1 MDVERLPWGSGNWD
15 GGNKGLFPTP
25 GTCRDG
31 CGGGEKHVEGNI
43 SPCAFLLQDSSGT
56 NGTCSATGK
65 GASRAIC
72 GVFNQV
78 PTCPECGND
87 RNSKCWGCHL
97 RLSPRSAL
105 NPQSFCLHRSAA
117 PGKLGRPPVEDT
129 DFLRCGRS
137 FKIPWF
143 PTQKPKAVAGMGESP
158 TRHKPLQTELEEKQT
173 RGIEV
178 HRFY

>member
-1 MDVERLPWGSGNWD
+1 MWNACLGNQ
-15 GGNKGLFPTP
+15 GIGTGVPRVCFPP
-25 GTCRDG
+25 LGRAG
-31 CGGGEKHVEGNI
+31 MGVEGVKNTSKENI

-87 RNSKCWGCHL
+87 RNSKCWRCHL

-105 NPQSFCLHRSAA
+105 GNPQSFCLHRSAA

-143 PTQKPKAVAGMGESP
+143 PTQKPKAVAGMGESL
-158 TRHKPLQTELEEKQT
+158 TGHETLQTELEEKQT
-173 RGIEV
+173 GGIEV